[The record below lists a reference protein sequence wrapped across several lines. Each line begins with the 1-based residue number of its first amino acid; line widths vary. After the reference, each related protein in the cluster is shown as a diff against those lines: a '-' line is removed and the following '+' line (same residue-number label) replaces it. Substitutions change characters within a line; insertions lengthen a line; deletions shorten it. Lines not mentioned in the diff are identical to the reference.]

1 MKKNLIQI
9 VNNDKLL
16 IIVSYNLET
25 ADSDGLKSLNKL
37 SAEASSKGYNVIGL
51 SASDTSDKTKS
62 SLEYNFDFYLCD
74 EKELKTMIRSNPG
87 LLILNNG
94 TIKQKV
100 HWNDIDKLVF

>member
-1 MKKNLIQI
+1 M
-9 VNNDKLL
+9 NNDDAIRQAILDHPN
-16 IIVSYNLET
+16 SPMRTYFF
-25 ADSDGLKSLNKL
+25 LKISNDEWKMR
-37 SAEASSKGYNVIGL
+37 
-51 SASDTSDKTKS
+51 
-62 SLEYNFDFYLCD
+62 YNFDFYLCD